1 MMCVGCIY
9 SCYYCT
15 ITVRHIVCYKHPELP
30 FSYCWPCQGLDKVL
44 GTSYCPYYQ
53 TSHSS
58 HRQRRPSLL
67 MTVTRPGRWMWRKY
81 DGAGGVESDR
91 EDGTGVVRQAINE
104 IHLISENGWD

>member
-1 MMCVGCIY
+1 
-9 SCYYCT
+9 
-15 ITVRHIVCYKHPELP
+15 
-30 FSYCWPCQGLDKVL
+30 
-44 GTSYCPYYQ
+44 
-53 TSHSS
+53 
-58 HRQRRPSLL
+58 